1 MRARLV
7 RAHKIGYKIT
17 KKNQYMQMH
26 IYKKSAEALLLYDF
40 RQFFYINVYF
50 FIHFF
55 GLIFVPSGKT
65 GLVSTFTH
73 FGLPFDESCDL
84 YS

>member
-50 FIHFF
+50 
-55 GLIFVPSGKT
+55 L
-65 GLVSTFTH
+65 STSST
-73 FGLPFDESCDL
+73 
-84 YS
+84 